1 MYDPKLLE
9 GVRTIHFIGC
19 GGSGTYPLIQILHS
33 RGYAITGSDVEETK
47 TPRPSVPSACASP
60 SGMTPLTSATR
71 TLVVYSA
78 AIHDDN
84 PELQAARARGIKAV
98 ERSVM
103 LGYISRT
110 HAQSIGVAGTH
121 GKTTTTGMITTMLEL
136 AGKDPAAVIGGKLPL
151 IGGYGKAGNGQSVV
165 IEACEYHETF
175 LHLTCAV
182 GVILNIDN
190 DHLEYYGTMG
200 KLKLAFQKFAL
211 LSRTVVFNMDDKN
224 TMDVVNSI
232 DRPVLSFGIEEEA
245 RFRAVNIGE
254 YKPGFFEFDVLEL
267 GEHFAHIKLGVPGYH
282 NIYNALAMLLRAV
295 RWASSLRTPFAQP
308 SSSTARAAALRSRAS
323 ATARSS
329 SMTTP
334 TIPPSWPPR
343 WRRPRRW
350 AMTASLPC
358 TSRSPT
364 AVPRC

>member
-47 TPRPSVPSACASP
+47 TPRPSVPSACASS

-71 TLVVYSA
+71 TLWSTVQPSTTTT
-78 AIHDDN
+78 
-84 PELQAARARGIKAV
+84 PSCRARARGIKAI

-110 HAQSIGVAGTH
+110 HSQSIGVAGTH

-175 LHLTCAV
+175 LQLTCSV

-200 KLKLAFQKFAL
+200 QLKLAFQKFAL
-211 LSRTVVFNMDDKN
+211 LSRTVFNMDDKN

-232 DRPVLSFGIEEEA
+232 DRPVLSFGIKEEA

-282 NIYNALAMLLRAV
+282 NIYNALAMCCCARPLGLKPEDAV
-295 RWASSLRTPFAQP
+295 PQP
-308 SSSTARAAALRSRAS
+308 SSSTRAAVLGQGRVQ
-323 ATARSS
+323 
-329 SMTTP
+329 
-334 TIPPSWPPR
+334 
-343 WRRPRRW
+343 RRGHRR
-350 AMTASLPC
+350 
-358 TSRSPT
+358 
-364 AVPRC
+364 